1 MNYRQI
7 AIVSSHEVEN
17 EAPECDVADTRERN
31 YDSDYSTE
39 AVCIDSSNEQH
50 DVEYE
55 RKVSVERK
63 NRNSTNGR
71 ANPSS
76 PRHTN
81 WGNFYYDE
89 NEEHEV
95 IETRVS
101 GNVEGKAVILIDDVI
116 DTGRQLKSAVKVSI
130 LIDARL

>member
-7 AIVSSHEVEN
+7 GLVSSHEIEN
-17 EAPECDVADTRERN
+17 DAPECDVPNMREQN

-39 AVCIDSSNEQH
+39 AVCLDSSNEQH

-63 NRNSTNGR
+63 SRNSAAGI
-71 ANPSS
+71 ANPCSS
-76 PRHTN
+76 RHTN
-81 WGNFYYDE
+81 WGNFYYNE
-89 NEEHEV
+89 NEEHEI

-116 DTGRQLKSAVKVSI
+116 DTGRQLKSAVQVSI
-130 LIDARL
+130 LVYPRL